1 MVKGCLFSPPP
12 LLPLTH
18 PHVSKQQINNI
29 SFGKSKLFNVFI
41 GHCQPIVN
49 NCRKITVKSI
59 KLPYQSQNWPRILNI
74 PKIIYA
80 LNASNT
86 NGLIFTKILK
96 PSSASLE
103 KPLSSLYTTCL
114 LDLKKLH
121 AGTCPCMY
129 HVRKSSSTYTKKRAW
144 QILKFLSFQRSLKDI
159 LQKCFITALLKILL
173 QFICSFL
180 ESQQVRVFT
189 FPSCYCLNAPLD
201 WIDWSLYF
209 CYNL

>member
-12 LLPLTH
+12 PPFPLTH

-29 SFGKSKLFNVFI
+29 SFRKSKLFNVFI

-49 NCRKITVKSI
+49 NCRKIIVKSI

-96 PSSASLE
+96 PSCASLE
-103 KPLSSLYTTCL
+103 KPLSSLYITCL
-114 LDLKKLH
+114 LDLKTCVQDHVHVCTVYAKALQLTRKNLH
-121 AGTCPCMY
+121 DRFWNFY
-129 HVRKSSSTYTKKRAW
+129 HFNDPWKIFYRNVLLLLYWNFFCSSFAVFWRHNRYVY
-144 QILKFLSFQRSLKDI
+144 SL
-159 LQKCFITALLKILL
+159 FRHAT
-173 QFICSFL
+173 
-180 ESQQVRVFT
+180 V
-189 FPSCYCLNAPLD
+189 
-201 WIDWSLYF
+201 
-209 CYNL
+209 